1 MIPYVIVAIGLI
13 GRPKGLRVLACDG
26 GQRMPEPKVAE
37 AVKSYEVLRPTYI
50 LFVDS
55 LRALLLQLL
64 SATDID
70 YVAIEGRTKTVES
83 FQEKAVREGKEYLDP
98 LHEMTDLAGIRIIA
112 YHSRDLNDIAALLR
126 ENFDIDDA
134 HSIDKTELLE
144 PDRFGYLS
152 RHYVVRLNGAR
163 RQLREN
169 SAFADLMAEIQVR
182 TVLQHAWAA
191 IDHKLRYKTHA
202 DIPRP
207 FRRRLFRVSALLET
221 ADDEFAAL
229 RAQVDELRDAYGKQ
243 VTKGNLELEV
253 DADSLSA
260 YVGASNVVR
269 RLKQAAVEVGYN
281 VIPPEPDKKAPEF
294 TGLVD
299 LLATSNISQIR
310 DLDDLLTKFDLH
322 AKARLAVVE
331 KEWHKSDRVFKNMKL
346 FVTSDSL
353 LRIAVLLSLPKEVS
367 SVIIRKQPFGA
378 VLKTAMIA
386 MLETPA

>member
-1 MIPYVIVAIGLI
+1 MAES
-13 GRPKGLRVLACDG
+13 R
-26 GQRMPEPKVAE
+26 VAE
-37 AVKSYEVLRPTYI
+37 AVKSYETLRPTYI
-50 LFVDS
+50 LFVES

-83 FQEKAVREGKEYLDP
+83 FQEKALREGKDYLDP

-112 YHSRDLNDIAALLR
+112 YHSRDLDGIATLLR

-134 HSIDKTELLE
+134 HSIDKTDLLE

-169 SAFADLMAEIQVR
+169 SAFAGLSAEIQVR

-221 ADDEFAAL
+221 ADEEFAAL
-229 RAQVDELRDAYGKQ
+229 RAQVDQLRDAYGKQ
-243 VTKGNLELEV
+243 VSKGNLELEV

-260 YVGASNVVR
+260 YVGASSAVN
-269 RLKQAAVEVGYN
+269 RLKQAAEEADYN
-281 VIPPEPDKKAPEF
+281 VMPPPPDRKVPEF

-299 LLATSNISQIR
+299 LLAASNISQIK
-310 DLDDLLTKFDLH
+310 DLADLLAKFDIH
-322 AKARLAVVE
+322 AKAKLAVVE
-331 KEWHKSDRVFKNMKL
+331 KEWRKSDRVRKNVKL
-346 FVTSDSL
+346 VVPLDSL
-353 LRIAVLLSLPKEVS
+353 LRISVLLSLPKEVS
-367 SVIIRKQPFGA
+367 SVIVRKQPFGA
-378 VLKTAMIA
+378 VLKAAMIA
-386 MLETPA
+386 LLEAPA